1 MVIGITGGSGSGKT
15 TVVNML
21 LNNTNT
27 YVIEADE
34 VFYDLLKKES
44 FNKKI
49 KDLLPEDMRENLDY
63 LTIENYVQQ
72 DPELYAKYHDII
84 RKRIEDN
91 IIRNIRKHDND
102 FKIIVDTFLLERLK
116 IKNECDYII
125 SVITP
130 EWQRIQRLMNRDK
143 IEMLDAATRVNIQKP
158 LDFYI
163 ENSDYTLSNSMDGL
177 EDLEENIIQTLEM
190 LLTDDEIKNNK
201 ENVEENINKE

>member
-34 VFYDLLKKES
+34 VFYDLLKKDS

-49 KDLLPEDMRENLDY
+49 KELLPEEMREKLDY
-63 LTIENYVQQ
+63 LTIENFVQQ
-72 DPELYAKYHDII
+72 SEETYRKYHEII
-84 RKRIEDN
+84 RKKIEDN
-91 IIRNIRKHDND
+91 IIKNIRNHEND
-102 FKIIVDTFLLERLK
+102 FKIIVDTFLLERNR
-116 IKNECDYII
+116 IKEECDYII

-143 IEMLDAATRVNIQKP
+143 IEIVDAVNRVNIQKP
-158 LDFYI
+158 LDFYV
-163 ENSDYTLSNSMDGL
+163 ENSDYTLSNSMDGF
-177 EDLEENIIQTLEM
+177 EDLEENIVRTLEM
-190 LLTDDEIKNNK
+190 LLMDDELKNNK
-201 ENVEENINKE
+201 KINQDLSE

>member
-34 VFYDLLKKES
+34 VFYDLLNKDS

-49 KDLLPEDMRENLDY
+49 KELLPEEMQEKLDY
-63 LTIENYVQQ
+63 LTIENFVQQ
-72 DPELYAKYHDII
+72 DEELYKKYHEII
-84 RKRIEDN
+84 RKKIEDN
-91 IIRNIRKHDND
+91 IVKNIKEHEND
-102 FKIIVDTFLLERLK
+102 FKIIVDTFLLERTR
-116 IKNECDYII
+116 IKEECDYII

-143 IEMLDAATRVNIQKP
+143 IEIVDAVNRVNIQKP
-158 LDFYI
+158 LEFYV

-177 EDLEENIIQTLEM
+177 DDLEENIIRTLEM
-190 LLTDDEIKNNK
+190 LLMDDELKNNK
-201 ENVEENINKE
+201 EINQDLSE